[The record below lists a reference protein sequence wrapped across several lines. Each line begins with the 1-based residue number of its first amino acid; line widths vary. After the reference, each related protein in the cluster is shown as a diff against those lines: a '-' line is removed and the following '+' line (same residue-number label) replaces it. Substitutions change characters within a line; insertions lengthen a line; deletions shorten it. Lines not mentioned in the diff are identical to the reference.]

1 MMAQFACSL
10 WPGARENKEEY
21 GKARV
26 GVIGAG
32 GVATNRHLPALK
44 EIPEVETSVIW
55 SRDPGKAAAVATK
68 FGIPTTVDS
77 WQEIT
82 DSPELDAVVIAT
94 PPVLHL
100 PATVRALDAGKHVLC
115 QARMA
120 RNLGEAQQML
130 SAARKSDLVT
140 ALYPPRP
147 GLKGNRVMIRLLHE
161 EQFVG
166 EVQEVRVV
174 GMAWFGEGWESFIWD
189 SDVVGV
195 NMLTL
200 GMWNEVVNRWLGPS
214 IEVAALTANRQPK
227 RQTEAGAWIEA
238 GVPDS
243 VVVAARLECG
253 ANASYHFSGHVACPP
268 AQAIEIYGSG
278 GTLVYNLFADEI
290 RGASV
295 SNPELTPVPIPIE
308 EERFQDTDALFIRAI
323 REGTPVLPDF
333 EEGIQYMEFCEA
345 VALSTKTGNAVS
357 VPPQPRMDSWNHFS

>member
-1 MMAQFACSL
+1 MQNL
-10 WPGARENKEEY
+10 
-21 GKARV
+21 RV
-26 GVIGAG
+26 GIIGAG

-44 EIPEVETSVIW
+44 KISGVETSVIW
-55 SRDPGKAAAVATK
+55 SRDPDKAAAVAAE
-68 FGIPTTVDS
+68 FGIPATADS
-77 WQEIT
+77 WQEIA
-82 DSPELDAVVIAT
+82 DSPELDAVIIAT

-100 PATVRALDAGKHVLC
+100 PATLKALDAGKHVLC

-147 GLKGNRVMIRLLHE
+147 GLKGDRVMQQLLHE

-166 EVQEVRVV
+166 RVHEVRVN
-174 GMAWFGEGWESFIWD
+174 GMAWFGEGWEAFVWD

-200 GMWNEVVNRWLGPS
+200 GMWNEVLNRWLGPS
-214 IEVAALTANRQPK
+214 VEVAALTATRQPK
-227 RQTEAGAWIEA
+227 RQTGTGDWVEA

-253 ANASYHFSGHVACPP
+253 ASASYHFSGHVACPP
-268 AQAIEIYGSG
+268 AQTIEIYGSS
-278 GTLVYNLFADEI
+278 GTLVYDLFADEI
-290 RGASV
+290 RGASRG
-295 SNPELTPVPIPIE
+295 NPELTPVPILTE

-333 EEGIQYMEFCEA
+333 EEGIRYMEFCEA
-345 VALSTKTGNAVS
+345 VALSAKTGSAVS
-357 VPPQPRMDSWNHFS
+357 LPPQPRMDSWNHFS

>member
-1 MMAQFACSL
+1 MQNL
-10 WPGARENKEEY
+10 RIGI
-21 GKARV
+21 
-26 GVIGAG
+26 IGAG
-32 GVATNRHLPALK
+32 GAATNRHLPALK
-44 EIPEVETSVIW
+44 KISGVETSVIW
-55 SRDPGKAAAVATK
+55 SRDPDKATAVAAQ
-68 FGIPTTVDS
+68 FGIPATADS

-82 DSPELDAVVIAT
+82 NSSELDAVIIAT

-100 PATVRALDAGKHVLC
+100 SATLRALDAGKHVLC

-147 GLKGNRVMIRLLHE
+147 GLKGDRVMQRLLHE

-166 EVQEVRVV
+166 RVHEVRVN
-174 GMAWFGEGWESFIWD
+174 GMAWFGEGWDAFIWD

-214 IEVAALTANRQPK
+214 VEVAALTTIRQPK
-227 RQTEAGAWIEA
+227 RQTKTGDSVEA

-243 VVVAARLECG
+243 VVVAARLKCG
-253 ANASYHFSGHVACPP
+253 ASASYHFSGHVACPP
-268 AQAIEIYGSG
+268 KQAIEIYGSS
-278 GTLVYNLFADEI
+278 GTLFYDLFADEI
-290 RGASV
+290 RGASL
-295 SNPELTPVPIPIE
+295 SNPELTSIPIPPE
-308 EERFQDTDALFIRAI
+308 EECFQDTDARFIRGI

-333 EEGIQYMEFCEA
+333 EEGIRYMEFCEA
-345 VALSTKTGNAVS
+345 VALSAKTGSAFS
-357 VPPQPRMDSWNHFS
+357 LPPQPRMDSWSHFS

>member
-1 MMAQFACSL
+1 MEKL
-10 WPGARENKEEY
+10 
-21 GKARV
+21 RV

-44 EIPEVETSVIW
+44 KISGVETSVIW
-55 SRDPGKAAAVATK
+55 SRDPDKAAAVATK
-68 FGIPTTVDS
+68 FGIPATVDS

-120 RNLGEAQQML
+120 RNLAEAKQML

-147 GLKGNRVMIRLLHE
+147 GLKGDRVMQRLLHKE
-161 EQFVG
+161 EFVG
-166 EVQEVRVV
+166 SVHEVRVN
-174 GMAWFGEGWESFIWD
+174 GMAWFGKGWESFIWD

-214 IEVAALTANRQPK
+214 IEVAALTATRQPK
-227 RQTEAGAWIEA
+227 RQTGTGEWVEP

-243 VVVAARLECG
+243 VVVAVRLECG
-253 ANASYHFSGHVACPP
+253 ASASYHFSGHVACPP
-268 AQAIEIYGSG
+268 AQVIEIYGSS
-278 GTLVYNLFADEI
+278 GTLVYDLFADEI
-290 RGASV
+290 RSATI
-295 SNPELTPVPIPIE
+295 SNPRLVPVSIPPE
-308 EERFQDTDALFIRAI
+308 EERFQDTDALFVRAI

-345 VALSTKTGNAVS
+345 VALSTKIGTAVS
-357 VPPQPRMDSWNHFS
+357 VPPEPRMDSWNHFS